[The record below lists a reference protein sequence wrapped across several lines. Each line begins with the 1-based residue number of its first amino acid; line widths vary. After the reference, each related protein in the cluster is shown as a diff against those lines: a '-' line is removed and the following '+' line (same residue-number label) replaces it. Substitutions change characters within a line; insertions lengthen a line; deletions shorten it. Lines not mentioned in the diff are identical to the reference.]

1 MQTIPAAVSFDI
13 RKTEVRELPLP
24 DITADAGLLRI
35 EMTGVCGSD
44 WPYYLKYPK
53 TKGALVLGHESVG
66 RIESLGRDA
75 GRRFGLKEGDRVEL
89 RGFGAF
95 SAKARNARMG
105 RNPRTGESV
114 EVVAK
119 RVPFFKTGKEL
130 RERLNLPKA

>member
-1 MQTIPAAVSFDI
+1 MIKSELVQKIAEKNPHLYHRDIERIVNTVLDEIIAA
-13 RKTEVRELPLP
+13 
-24 DITADAGLLRI
+24 
-35 EMTGVCGSD
+35 
-44 WPYYLKYPK
+44 
-53 TKGALVLGHESVG
+53 
-66 RIESLGRDA
+66 
-75 GRRFGLKEGDRVEL
+75 LKEGDRVEL